1 MLAGIKRK
9 HARPPLQRGSKDQSC
24 PVHALEQITDSICTQ
39 RVNLLSVA
47 EKIPQHLE

>member
-1 MLAGIKRK
+1 FAK
-9 HARPPLQRGSKDQSC
+9 
-24 PVHALEQITDSICTQ
+24 PVEYGDKTPNLILRFVGQITDSICTQ